1 MGMRNNFRHYFIK
14 PPQLK
19 LFYDVGTWIVT
30 QIAISY
36 TVVPFVLL
44 SVKPSFM
51 FYSSW
56 YYCLHIV
63 GLLVLLFLPVKKTQR
78 GKKTHEN
85 VQLSQSKKFDG
96 KENSLGQNN
105 FSTTN
110 NVCNQ
115 NQEVASR
122 HSSLKQ

>member
-1 MGMRNNFRHYFIK
+1 MRNNFRHYFIE

-19 LFYDVGTWIVT
+19 LLYDVGTWIVT

-63 GLLVLLFLPVKKTQR
+63 GLSVLLFLPVKKTQR
-78 GKKTHEN
+78 GKNTHEN
-85 VQLSQSKKFDG
+85 VQLSQSKKFDER
-96 KENSLGQNN
+96 ENSLGQNS